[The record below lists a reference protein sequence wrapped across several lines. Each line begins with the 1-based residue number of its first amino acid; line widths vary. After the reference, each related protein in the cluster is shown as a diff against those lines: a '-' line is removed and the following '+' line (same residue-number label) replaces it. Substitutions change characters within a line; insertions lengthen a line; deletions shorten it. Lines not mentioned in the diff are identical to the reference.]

1 MNAHPK
7 AGNERRRDAVDDP
20 ELWRFFRADG
30 RIAAIPAKQE
40 MRLRLLTHLAK
51 LFERGHAYTED
62 EVNAAIWPL
71 YSDYATLRRYLIDAK
86 LLTRDHG
93 VYRRA

>member
-1 MNAHPK
+1 MKAHPK
-7 AGNERRRDAVDDP
+7 AGNERRREAVDDP

-40 MRLRLLTHLAK
+40 MRSRLLAHLAER
-51 LFERGHAYTED
+51 FERGRNYTED
-62 EVNAAIWPL
+62 EVNTTLWPL
-71 YSDYATLRRYLIDAK
+71 YADYATLRRYLIDAK
-86 LLTRDHG
+86 LLTRERG